1 LLPQGRA
8 QGYATRFSITCPTR
22 IWASHRQRDA
32 SITPT
37 AAFALDPLPADDPS
51 LKVLRQAVSA
61 LPPAARSELF
71 VLMRMGQGDLAI
83 NNWGRGLSEAE
94 RLGEETVT
102 AAVMEDVDLHDH
114 LTKGLY
120 EVTPSSELRSSS
132 HGRQTQAEFYSRRV
146 PQLTYLIVVKGFDHR
161 RGEIERDGWEQ

>member
-1 LLPQGRA
+1 MLQQLTEKQVK
-8 QGYATRFSITCPTR
+8 QIATLAKAVRKV
-22 IWASHRQRDA
+22 RDA
-32 SITPT
+32 LLNNVPDEDLGEPPSTRGEHNPT

-51 LKVLRQAVSA
+51 LRALRQAVSA

-83 NNWGRGLSEAE
+83 NNWERGLSEAE

-102 AAVMEDVDLHDH
+102 ATIMEDIDLHDH

-120 EVTPSSELRSSS
+120 EVTPSS
-132 HGRQTQAEFYSRRV
+132 
-146 PQLTYLIVVKGFDHR
+146 
-161 RGEIERDGWEQ
+161 